1 MSPTTPTVR
10 QLARRG
16 RPRVRGVKRWQG
28 EAVARV
34 VRDAV
39 AGRDVHDWESVTE
52 ATTAL
57 RAAVAAL
64 LERPLSDSETQHLR
78 RLATAK
84 PSAIIRVVHRWN
96 GRITDRLARSLATRS
111 DISEFIWA

>member
-1 MSPTTPTVR
+1 M
-10 QLARRG
+10 
-16 RPRVRGVKRWQG
+16 
-28 EAVARV
+28 

-52 ATTAL
+52 VTYAL
-57 RAAVAAL
+57 RVAVAAL
-64 LERPLSDSETQHLR
+64 LERPLSDPEAQHLR

-84 PSAIIRVVHRWN
+84 PSEIMRVVHRWN